1 MGDHRGKVGG
11 EATVGQLQ
19 LFQLVDLS
27 CNLWQIKVCL
37 NLKVISFYLG
47 VFERSGED
55 SLQPGLGDLGG
66 AGGHHSGGHFKAVF
80 SRGKLY
86 EIAEFC
92 QKH

>member
-1 MGDHRGKVGG
+1 M
-11 EATVGQLQ
+11 QLMANQ
-19 LFQLVDLS
+19 S
-27 CNLWQIKVCL
+27 EL

-80 SRGKLY
+80 VR
-86 EIAEFC
+86 EILRN
-92 QKH
+92 